1 MSDNVYIVGAKRTAI
16 GRFLGTLQDT
26 PAPRLGTIAGK
37 AALEHSGMNP
47 EDVEQVIMGNVCS
60 TGLGQN
66 PARQVQIGMGI
77 PTDRSAYLVGMVCGS
92 GLQSVNL
99 GYMTIKSGNADVV
112 VSGGMESMSLAP
124 YYLEKGRTGY
134 KLGHAKMIDSMVA
147 DGLWDPY
154 KDMHMG
160 MTGELVA
167 EKYNIS
173 REQQDEYAY
182 NSHQKAIAAIESGA
196 FADEITPVLIPQRKG
211 DPIAFKVDEGPRK
224 DTSIEALG
232 KLRAVFK
239 KDGSVT
245 AGNAPGTNDGAAAV
259 VLASEKAVKEKGLK
273 PIAKILATGIGG
285 LDPEWVM
292 MTPVPTVKKLY
303 EQGISKE
310 EIDLWEFNE
319 AFSVQQIAV
328 RQELGIDE
336 SIINV
341 NGGAVALGHP
351 IGASGS
357 RILVTLL
364 YALKNRGKKKGIAAL
379 CLGGGNGVG
388 IAIELV

>member
-224 DTSIEALG
+224 DTTIEALG